1 MKKLLIYLRD
11 YKKETILAPLFKLL
25 EASFEL
31 LVPLVMASVID
42 QGIGKNDTEYIVKMC
57 LALVFLG
64 VVGLVCSITA
74 QYFAAKAAVGFAA
87 RLRHTLFDHIQSLSF
102 SRLDAVGTSTLI
114 TRMTNDVNQ
123 AQSGMNL
130 ALRLLLRSPF
140 VVFGS
145 VVMAFTVNWKAALI
159 FVVTVPLLLVLVS
172 GIMLVS
178 IPMYKKVQAKLD
190 GVLSLTRENL
200 TGVRVIRAFHREE
213 EEIRDFT
220 GRNQELTGIQLFAG
234 RVSALMNPV
243 TYVVVNGAVVALLY
257 QGGWQVY
264 EGSLTQGEL
273 VALVN
278 YMTQILVEL
287 IKMASLII
295 TITKA
300 IASGNRIQAIL
311 EIPSGL
317 GHSGENDAGNGNV
330 GSGSSRRDSS
340 ENGGQKNSGTDVE
353 IPKIVFDHVGLAYHE
368 GGEEALADLTFS
380 IAKGQTVGIIGGTGS
395 GKTSLVY
402 LIPRF
407 YDVTRGRVLVDGV
420 DAREYPQEA
429 LRRKVGIVTQKAVL
443 FQGSI
448 RENLLWGDPEAD
460 QAVLE
465 QALISSQSMEFVAEK
480 EGGMNFQVS
489 QEGKNLSGG
498 QRQRLSIARALTRR
512 PEILILD
519 DSFSALDYVTEARLR
534 EAIRELGKETTVLI
548 VSQRISSIQH
558 ADQIIVLDDGQ
569 AVGIGTH
576 EQLLADC
583 QVYREIFET
592 QVVGREAGTH

>member
-1 MKKLLIYLRD
+1 MKNLLGYLKN

-42 QGIGKNDTEYIVKMC
+42 RGIGGNQTDYIVKMC
-57 LALVFLG
+57 LVLVLLG
-64 VVGLVCSITA
+64 VVGLACSITA

-87 RLRHTLFDHIQSLSF
+87 RLRHALFEHIQSLSF
-102 SRLDAVGTSTLI
+102 SGIDTIGTSTLI

-123 AQSGMNL
+123 VQSGMNL

-145 VVMAFTVNWKAALI
+145 VAMAFTVNPKAALI
-159 FVVTVPLLLVLVS
+159 FAVTVPLLMVLVF
-172 GIMLVS
+172 GIMLVN

-213 EEIRDFT
+213 EEIRDFS

-234 RVSALMNPV
+234 RVSALMNPL
-243 TYVVVNGAVVALLY
+243 TYVVVNGAVVLLLRR
-257 QGGWQVY
+257 GARQVY
-264 EGSLTQGEL
+264 EGGLTQGEL

-295 TITKA
+295 SITKA
-300 IASGNRIQAIL
+300 IASGNRIQGIL
-311 EIPSGL
+311 EIPSGPDRDGDKSREDL
-317 GHSGENDAGNGNV
+317 ACTEGIGAGQTDAG
-330 GSGSSRRDSS
+330 
-340 ENGGQKNSGTDVE
+340 T
-353 IPKIVFDHVGLAYHE
+353 PKIIFDHVGLTYHE
-368 GGEEALADLTFS
+368 GGEEALSDLTFS
-380 IAKGQTVGIIGGTGS
+380 IEKGQTVGIIGGTGS
-395 GKTSLVY
+395 GKTSLVH

-420 DAREYPQEA
+420 DVRACAPEE
-429 LRRKVGIVTQKAVL
+429 LRRKVGIVMQKAVL

-448 RENLLWGDPEAD
+448 RENLLWGDPDAD
-460 QAVLE
+460 RAVLE
-465 QALISSQSMEFVAEK
+465 QALEASQSMEFVREK
-480 EGGMNFQVS
+480 EGRMDFQVS
-489 QEGKNLSGG
+489 QGGKNLSGG
-498 QRQRLSIARALTRR
+498 QRQRLSISRALTRR

-519 DSFSALDYVTEARLR
+519 DSASALDFATESRLR
-534 EAIRELGKETTVLI
+534 RAIRELGCETTVLI

-592 QVVGREAGTH
+592 QVSGREAGGVRGDKEVSE

>member
-1 MKKLLIYLRD
+1 MKNLLGYLKN

-42 QGIGKNDTEYIVKMC
+42 RGIGGNQTDYIVKMC
-57 LALVFLG
+57 LVLVLLG
-64 VVGLVCSITA
+64 VVGLACSITA

-87 RLRHTLFDHIQSLSF
+87 RLRHALFEHIQSLSF
-102 SRLDAVGTSTLI
+102 SGIDTIGTSTLI

-123 AQSGMNL
+123 VQSGMNL

-145 VVMAFTVNWKAALI
+145 VAMAFTVNPKAALI
-159 FVVTVPLLLVLVS
+159 FAVTVPLLMVLVF
-172 GIMLVS
+172 GIMLVN
-178 IPMYKKVQAKLD
+178 IPLYKKVQAKLD

-213 EEIRDFT
+213 EEIRDFS

-234 RVSALMNPV
+234 RVSALMNPL
-243 TYVVVNGAVVALLY
+243 TYVVVNGAVVLLLRR
-257 QGGWQVY
+257 GARQVY
-264 EGSLTQGEL
+264 EGGLTQGEL

-295 TITKA
+295 SITKA
-300 IASGNRIQAIL
+300 IASGNRIQGIL
-311 EIPSGL
+311 EIPSGPDRDGDKSREDL
-317 GHSGENDAGNGNV
+317 ACTEGIGAGQTDAG
-330 GSGSSRRDSS
+330 
-340 ENGGQKNSGTDVE
+340 T
-353 IPKIVFDHVGLAYHE
+353 PKIIFDHVGLTYHE
-368 GGEEALADLTFS
+368 GGEEALSDLTFS
-380 IAKGQTVGIIGGTGS
+380 IEKGQTVGIIGGTGS
-395 GKTSLVY
+395 GKTSLVH

-420 DAREYPQEA
+420 DVRACAPEE
-429 LRRKVGIVTQKAVL
+429 LRRKVGIVMQKAVL

-448 RENLLWGDPEAD
+448 RENLLWGDPDAD
-460 QAVLE
+460 RAVLE
-465 QALISSQSMEFVAEK
+465 QALEASQSMEFVREK
-480 EGGMNFQVS
+480 EGGMDFQVS
-489 QEGKNLSGG
+489 QGGKNLSGG

-519 DSFSALDYVTEARLR
+519 DSASALDFATESRLR
-534 EAIRELGKETTVLI
+534 RAIRELGDETTVLI

-592 QVVGREAGTH
+592 QVSGREAGGVRGDKEVSE

>member
-1 MKKLLIYLRD
+1 M
-11 YKKETILAPLFKLL
+11 FKLL

-42 QGIGKNDTEYIVKMC
+42 RGIGQNQTDYIVKMC
-57 LALVFLG
+57 LVLVFLG

-74 QYFAAKAAVGFAA
+74 QYFAARAAVGFAA
-87 RLRHTLFDHIQSLSF
+87 RLRHALFDHIQSLSF
-102 SRLDAVGTSTLI
+102 SRLDAIGASTLI

-123 AQSGMNL
+123 VQSGMNL

-159 FVVTVPLLLVLVS
+159 FAVTVPFLLVLVF
-172 GIMLVS
+172 GIMLVN

-190 GVLSLTRENL
+190 SVLSLTRENL
-200 TGVRVIRAFHREE
+200 TGARVIRAFHREE
-213 EEIRDFT
+213 KEIQDFS

-234 RVSALMNPV
+234 RVSALMNPL

-257 QGGWQVY
+257 QGGRQVY
-264 EGSLTQGEL
+264 EGGLTQGEL

-300 IASGNRIQAIL
+300 IASGNRIQGIL
-311 EIPSGL
+311 DIPSGFAYD
-317 GHSGENDAGNGNV
+317 GDHNGIRSNVENENVKSGNTKNGYHE
-330 GSGSSRRDSS
+330 SR
-340 ENGGQKNSGTDVE
+340 ET
-353 IPKIVFDHVGLAYHE
+353 PKILFDHVGLTYHE
-368 GGEEALADLTFS
+368 GGEEALSDLTFS
-380 IAKGQTVGIIGGTGS
+380 IEKGQTIGIIGGTGS
-395 GKTSLVY
+395 GKTSLVH

-407 YDVTRGRVLVDGV
+407 YDVTRGRVMVDGIDV
-420 DAREYPQEA
+420 RAYAPEE
-429 LRRKVGIVTQKAVL
+429 LRRKVGIVMQKAVL

-448 RENLLWGDPEAD
+448 RENLLWGDPGAERE
-460 QAVLE
+460 VLE
-465 QALISSQSMEFVAEK
+465 QALVSSQSMEFVAEK
-480 EGGMNFQVS
+480 EGGMDFRVS
-489 QEGKNLSGG
+489 QGGKNLSGG

-519 DSFSALDYVTEARLR
+519 DSSSALDFATEARLR
-534 EAIRELGKETTVLI
+534 RAIRELGKETTVLI

-583 QVYREIFET
+583 QVYREIYET
-592 QVVGREAGTH
+592 QVS

>member
-1 MKKLLIYLRD
+1 MKNLLGYLKN

-42 QGIGKNDTEYIVKMC
+42 RGIGGNQTDYIVKMC
-57 LALVFLG
+57 LVLVLLG
-64 VVGLVCSITA
+64 VVGLACSITA

-87 RLRHTLFDHIQSLSF
+87 RLRHALFEHIQSLSF
-102 SRLDAVGTSTLI
+102 SGIDTIGTSTLI

-123 AQSGMNL
+123 VQSGMNL

-145 VVMAFTVNWKAALI
+145 VAMAFTVNPKAALI
-159 FVVTVPLLLVLVS
+159 FAVTVPLLMVLVF
-172 GIMLVS
+172 GIMLVN

-213 EEIRDFT
+213 EEIRDFS

-234 RVSALMNPV
+234 RVSALMNPL
-243 TYVVVNGAVVALLY
+243 TYVVVNGAVVLLLRR
-257 QGGWQVY
+257 GARQVY
-264 EGSLTQGEL
+264 EGGLTQGEL

-295 TITKA
+295 SITKA
-300 IASGNRIQAIL
+300 IASGNRIQGIL
-311 EIPSGL
+311 EIPSGPDRDGDKSREDL
-317 GHSGENDAGNGNV
+317 ACTEGIGAGQTDAG
-330 GSGSSRRDSS
+330 
-340 ENGGQKNSGTDVE
+340 T
-353 IPKIVFDHVGLAYHE
+353 PKIIFDHVGLTYHE
-368 GGEEALADLTFS
+368 GGEEALSDLTFS
-380 IAKGQTVGIIGGTGS
+380 IEKGQTVGIIGGTGS
-395 GKTSLVY
+395 GKTSLVH

-420 DAREYPQEA
+420 DVRACAPEE
-429 LRRKVGIVTQKAVL
+429 LRRKVGIVMQKAVL

-448 RENLLWGDPEAD
+448 RENLLWGDPDAD
-460 QAVLE
+460 RAVLE
-465 QALISSQSMEFVAEK
+465 QALEASQSMEFVREK
-480 EGGMNFQVS
+480 EGGMDFQVS
-489 QEGKNLSGG
+489 QGGKNLSGG
-498 QRQRLSIARALTRR
+498 QRQRLSISRALTRR

-519 DSFSALDYVTEARLR
+519 DSASALDFATESRLR
-534 EAIRELGKETTVLI
+534 RAIRELGCETTVLI

-592 QVVGREAGTH
+592 QVSGREAGGVRGDKEVSE

>member
-1 MKKLLIYLRD
+1 MKNLLGYLKN

-42 QGIGKNDTEYIVKMC
+42 RGIGGNQTDYIVKMC
-57 LALVFLG
+57 LVLVLLG
-64 VVGLVCSITA
+64 VVGLACSITA

-87 RLRHTLFDHIQSLSF
+87 RLRYALFEHIQSLSF
-102 SRLDAVGTSTLI
+102 SGIDTIGTSTLI

-123 AQSGMNL
+123 VQSGMNL

-145 VVMAFTVNWKAALI
+145 VAMAFTVNPKAALI
-159 FVVTVPLLLVLVS
+159 FAVTVPLLMVLVF
-172 GIMLVS
+172 GIMLVN

-213 EEIRDFT
+213 EEIRDFS

-234 RVSALMNPV
+234 RVSALMNPL
-243 TYVVVNGAVVALLY
+243 TYVVVNGAVVLLLRR
-257 QGGWQVY
+257 GARQVY
-264 EGSLTQGEL
+264 EGGLTQGEL

-295 TITKA
+295 SITKA
-300 IASGNRIQAIL
+300 IASGNRIQGIL
-311 EIPSGL
+311 EIPSGPDRDGDKSREDL
-317 GHSGENDAGNGNV
+317 ACTEGIGAGQTDAG
-330 GSGSSRRDSS
+330 
-340 ENGGQKNSGTDVE
+340 T
-353 IPKIVFDHVGLAYHE
+353 PKIIFDHVGLTYHE
-368 GGEEALADLTFS
+368 GGEEALSDLTFS
-380 IAKGQTVGIIGGTGS
+380 IEKGQTVGIIGGTGS
-395 GKTSLVY
+395 GKTSLVH

-420 DAREYPQEA
+420 DVRACAPEE
-429 LRRKVGIVTQKAVL
+429 LRRKVGIVMQKAVL

-448 RENLLWGDPEAD
+448 RENLLWGDPDAD
-460 QAVLE
+460 RAVLE
-465 QALISSQSMEFVAEK
+465 QALEASQSMEFVREK
-480 EGGMNFQVS
+480 EGGMDFQVS
-489 QEGKNLSGG
+489 QGGKNLSGG

-519 DSFSALDYVTEARLR
+519 DSASALDFATESRLR
-534 EAIRELGKETTVLI
+534 RAIRELGDETTVLI

-592 QVVGREAGTH
+592 QVSGREAGGVRGDKEVSE

>member
-1 MKKLLIYLRD
+1 MKKLLIYLRA

-42 QGIGKNDTEYIVKMC
+42 RGIGQNQTAYIVKMC
-57 LALVFLG
+57 FVLVLLG

-87 RLRHTLFDHIQSLSF
+87 NLRHALFGHIQSLSF
-102 SRLDAVGTSTLI
+102 SSLDAIGTSTLI

-123 AQSGMNL
+123 VQSGMNL

-159 FVVTVPLLLVLVS
+159 FAVAVPLLLVLVF
-172 GIMLVS
+172 GIMLVN

-213 EEIRDFT
+213 KEIQDFT

-234 RVSALMNPV
+234 RVSALMNPL
-243 TYVVVNGAVVALLY
+243 TYVVVNGAVVLLLRR
-257 QGGWQVY
+257 GARQVY
-264 EGSLTQGEL
+264 EGGLTQGEL

-300 IASGNRIQAIL
+300 IASGNRIQGVL
-311 EIPSGL
+311 EMPSGFTYD
-317 GHSGENDAGNGNV
+317 GDYNGVRSNIENENV
-330 GSGSSRRDSS
+330 NS
-340 ENGGQKNSGTDVE
+340 ENTKDGYHESCKT
-353 IPKIVFDHVGLAYHE
+353 PKIVFDHVGLTYHE
-368 GGEEALADLTFS
+368 GGEEALSDLTFS
-380 IAKGQTVGIIGGTGS
+380 IEKGQTVGIIGGTGS
-395 GKTSLVY
+395 GKTSLVH

-420 DAREYPQEA
+420 DVRKYPPED
-429 LRRKVGIVTQKAVL
+429 LRRKVGIVMQKAVL
-443 FQGSI
+443 FQGTI
-448 RENLLWGDPEAD
+448 RENLLWGDPEAEPE
-460 QAVLE
+460 VLE
-465 QALISSQSMEFVAEK
+465 QALASSQSMEFVAEK
-480 EGGMNFQVS
+480 EGGMDFQVS
-489 QEGKNLSGG
+489 QGGKNLSGG
-498 QRQRLSIARALTRR
+498 QKQRLSIARALVRR

-519 DSFSALDYVTEARLR
+519 DSASALDYATEAKLR
-534 EAIRELGKETTVLI
+534 KAIRELGKETTVLI
-548 VSQRISSIQH
+548 VSQRISSIQY
-558 ADQIIVLDDGQ
+558 ADKILVLDDGQ

-583 QVYREIFET
+583 RVYREIYET
-592 QVVGREAGTH
+592 QVS

>member
-1 MKKLLIYLRD
+1 MKNLLGYLKN

-42 QGIGKNDTEYIVKMC
+42 RGIGGNQTDYIVKMC
-57 LALVFLG
+57 LVLVLLG
-64 VVGLVCSITA
+64 VVGLACSITA

-87 RLRHTLFDHIQSLSF
+87 RLRYALFEHIQSLSF
-102 SRLDAVGTSTLI
+102 SGIDTIGTSTLI

-123 AQSGMNL
+123 VQSGMNL

-145 VVMAFTVNWKAALI
+145 VAMAFTVNPKAALI
-159 FVVTVPLLLVLVS
+159 FAVTVPLLMVLVF
-172 GIMLVS
+172 GIMLVN
-178 IPMYKKVQAKLD
+178 IPMYKKVQSKLD

-200 TGVRVIRAFHREE
+200 AGVRVIRAFHREE
-213 EEIRDFT
+213 DEIRDFS
-220 GRNQELTGIQLFAG
+220 GRNQELTGIHLFAG
-234 RVSALMNPV
+234 RVSALMNPL
-243 TYVVVNGAVVALLY
+243 TYVVVNGAVVLLLRR
-257 QGGWQVY
+257 GAWQVY
-264 EGSLTQGEL
+264 EGGLTQGEL

-295 TITKA
+295 SITKA
-300 IASGNRIQAIL
+300 IASGNRIQGIL
-311 EIPSGL
+311 EIPSGPDRDGDKSREDL
-317 GHSGENDAGNGNV
+317 ACTEGIGAGQTDAG
-330 GSGSSRRDSS
+330 
-340 ENGGQKNSGTDVE
+340 T
-353 IPKIVFDHVGLAYHE
+353 PKIIFDHVGLTYHE
-368 GGEEALADLTFS
+368 GGEEALSDLTFS
-380 IAKGQTVGIIGGTGS
+380 IEKGQTVGIIGGTGS
-395 GKTSLVY
+395 GKTSLVH

-420 DAREYPQEA
+420 DVRACAPEE
-429 LRRKVGIVTQKAVL
+429 LRRKVGIVMQKAVL

-448 RENLLWGDPEAD
+448 RENLLWGDPDAD
-460 QAVLE
+460 RAVLE
-465 QALISSQSMEFVAEK
+465 QALEASQSMEFVREK
-480 EGGMNFQVS
+480 EGGMDFQVS
-489 QEGKNLSGG
+489 QGGKNLSGG

-519 DSFSALDYVTEARLR
+519 DSASALDFATESRLR
-534 EAIRELGKETTVLI
+534 RAIRELGDETTVLI
-548 VSQRISSIQH
+548 VSQRISSIQY

-592 QVVGREAGTH
+592 QVSGREAGGVRGDKEVSE

>member
-1 MKKLLIYLRD
+1 MKNLLGYLKN

-42 QGIGKNDTEYIVKMC
+42 RGIGGNQTDYIVKMC
-57 LALVFLG
+57 LVLVLLG

-87 RLRHTLFDHIQSLSF
+87 RLRHALFEHIQSLSF
-102 SRLDAVGTSTLI
+102 SGIDTIGTSTLI

-123 AQSGMNL
+123 VQSGMNL

-145 VVMAFTVNWKAALI
+145 VAMAFTVNPKAALI
-159 FVVTVPLLLVLVS
+159 FAVTVPLLMVLVF
-172 GIMLVS
+172 GIMLVN

-213 EEIRDFT
+213 DEIRDFS

-234 RVSALMNPV
+234 RVSALMNPL
-243 TYVVVNGAVVALLY
+243 TYVVVNGAVVLLLRR
-257 QGGWQVY
+257 GARQVY
-264 EGSLTQGEL
+264 EGGLTQGEL

-295 TITKA
+295 SITKA
-300 IASGNRIQAIL
+300 IASGNRIQGIL
-311 EIPSGL
+311 EIPSGPDRDGDKSREDL
-317 GHSGENDAGNGNV
+317 ACTEGVEAGQTDAG
-330 GSGSSRRDSS
+330 
-340 ENGGQKNSGTDVE
+340 T
-353 IPKIVFDHVGLAYHE
+353 PKIVFDHVGLTYHE
-368 GGEEALADLTFS
+368 GGEEALSDLTFS
-380 IAKGQTVGIIGGTGS
+380 IEKGQTVGIIGGTGS
-395 GKTSLVY
+395 GKTSLVH

-420 DAREYPQEA
+420 DVRACAPEE
-429 LRRKVGIVTQKAVL
+429 LRRKVGIVMQKAVL

-448 RENLLWGDPEAD
+448 RENLLWGDPDAD
-460 QAVLE
+460 RAVLE
-465 QALISSQSMEFVAEK
+465 QALEASQSMEFVREK
-480 EGGMNFQVS
+480 EGGMDFQVS
-489 QEGKNLSGG
+489 QGGKNLSGG

-519 DSFSALDYVTEARLR
+519 DSASALDFATESRLR
-534 EAIRELGKETTVLI
+534 RAIRELGCETTVLI

-576 EQLLADC
+576 EQLLGDC

-592 QVVGREAGTH
+592 QVSGREAGEVRGDKEVSE